1 MLKPFALAV
10 PIVVIILSARAM
22 TDGELINPCGMA
34 VDDIEKALDMHN
46 DLKWIDRAIETHE
59 CRVVEDDDAT
69 WSIFHFGT
77 KCPLELKA
85 GILSCKSFSEKQ
97 KGCKSYVCESFA
109 RNYLAHHGFDS
120 TNHSVYQHRAN
131 AFDEAAAVGIV
142 LGEYTMDERIQ
153 YREHIQNTE
162 ADAANQRD
170 DEQLTRTKRHRSMK
184 PRSPSMPP
192 PASRS
197 RSSTDVSR
205 QVIIG
210 RGSGTS
216 SGSRQEVVPHGSASG
231 TSGTA
236 TVSTADLMA
245 LEGCLDRA
253 AGSQKRLC
261 DTMTFFARQC
271 EDERKIILEAKTHIA
286 ELVLR
291 SRFT

>member
-34 VDDIEKALDMHN
+34 VDDIEKALGMHN

-59 CRVVEDDDAT
+59 CRVVEDDDVT

-85 GILSCKSFSEKQ
+85 GVLSCKSFSTSRFS
-97 KGCKSYVCESFA
+97 CKSYVCESFA

-120 TNHSVYQHRAN
+120 TNHSVYQNRAN
-131 AFDEAAAVGIV
+131 AFGEAAAVSLV
-142 LGEYTMDERIQ
+142 LGEYTMEERIQ

-253 AGSQKRLC
+253 ASSQKRLC
-261 DTMTFFARQC
+261 DTMTFYARQC

-291 SRFT
+291 SRFP